1 MLMASSH
8 AVHYICFTLATLLCA
23 QSVTDASDIQVSTYQ
38 LVVPVPTEKDDSCA
52 DMHARLPQIG
62 RVETF
67 IRKDVVLP
75 HKRDGTSVIPLNF
88 TFTFPGPH
96 AAPLDLAKH
105 PKLPL
110 VLLLNGASVESFW
123 YRRVIG
129 DLASKGFVVAS
140 TDYYRPIP
148 SGSPFKPSKSC
159 TDANGI
165 PSKLV
170 HCIILP
176 THAPAALDFG
186 FLQEEELK

>member
-1 MLMASSH
+1 M
-8 AVHYICFTLATLLCA
+8 
-23 QSVTDASDIQVSTYQ
+23 
-38 LVVPVPTEKDDSCA
+38 
-52 DMHARLPQIG
+52 
-62 RVETF
+62 
-67 IRKDVVLP
+67 LP

-110 VLLLNGASVESFW
+110 VFLLNGASVESFW

-148 SGSPFKPSKSC
+148 SGSPFKPSKLC
-159 TDANGI
+159 MDADAI
-165 PSKLV
+165 A
-170 HCIILP
+170 
-176 THAPAALDFG
+176 APAGLVLLIKVSDISCFCLRFSWGRVRAESGSSPQCMRFAL
-186 FLQEEELK
+186 